1 MKPAFLRPALG
12 LSSLLLIILITYRQS
27 ANGSSMAQ
35 KTGKLL
41 SVTAAARITDNQH
54 SSILVKG
61 LLRKGP
67 ENGVF
72 WLLDEDSLG
81 SHPHPYICR
90 FDPMEATQLQDLAE
104 DTELVVE
111 GTPLKISSQPGLD
124 ECTIVSINNGTV
136 YTDPFPEH

>member
-12 LSSLLLIILITYRQS
+12 LSSILLIILITYRQS

-41 SVTAAARITDNQH
+41 SVTAAARLTDNQH
-54 SSILVKG
+54 STILVKG
-61 LLRKGP
+61 LLRKAP

-90 FDPMEATQLQDLAE
+90 FDPRGTTQIQALAE
-104 DTELVVE
+104 DTELVIEGKPVE
-111 GTPLKISSQPGLD
+111 NSSQPGLD
-124 ECTIVSINNGTV
+124 QCTIISINNGTV
-136 YTDPFPEH
+136 YADPFPEH